1 MKYSLFLVTLVLI
14 VSACKKV
21 DLNKLSDTPWNPQL
35 GAPLLNAEFTVGDII
50 SKMDSNGN
58 VGFLNKVVTLSYSTT
73 LDTLSIADMLKIQ
86 PIELANKIEFPVD
99 AQFINQTI
107 PVGFSLPPYTSNHTF
122 NFDFGLENQ
131 LTKIEFKSGELV
143 LNLKTNIPHGFKFNI
158 EIPTLVKG
166 DKQFTTQVAMPYNN
180 LAENN
185 IQVKVPLAGYTAELG
200 GTINPTGEFKINI
213 TSTLIGSGKKVTSV
227 NFIDLNL
234 SIKEFGISYAE
245 GKFGAFS
252 ENLQD
257 SVEINLIK
265 NATTSEF
272 GLTNPRVKFSIE
284 NSFGFPIEIALNNIK
299 SRDHLTNIISPI
311 TINNTIKSKG
321 ISNRSD
327 AASIDKIL
335 ISNSNVIETG
345 YKTLQANGIDQ
356 LISSRQKT
364 LYYSVTP
371 SANQSNSSAF
381 ITDKSYL
388 VIKATAELP
397 LEGYASNLEI
407 NDTLDFKLD
416 NGDLKLDYLEIK
428 LLATNKFPLDVKGSL
443 ILLDENKSI
452 IRNEFNQPLD
462 LLKPKNKM
470 KEELTDVLKA
480 GITDGNGTVIEG
492 KNTAFSFVFTNE
504 DINILKR
511 AKYIKIIG
519 KLDAGSSTK
528 PIKLTESNSLK
539 LMLGIKTSVKPSFK

>member
-1 MKYSLFLVTLVLI
+1 MKFSLLLI
-14 VSACKKV
+14 SLILLLTACKKV

-35 GAPLLNAEFTVGDII
+35 GAPLLNAEFSVGDII

-73 LDTLSIADMLKIQ
+73 LDTLSIANMLKIQ
-86 PIELANKIEFPVD
+86 PIELANKIEFPVG

-107 PVGFSLPPYTSNHTF
+107 PTGISLPPYTSNHNF
-122 NFDFGLENQ
+122 KFDFGAENNIN
-131 LTKIEFKSGELV
+131 KIEFKNGELV
-143 LNLKTNIPHGFKFNI
+143 LTLKTNIPHGFKFNI
-158 EIPTLVKG
+158 EIPTLQKNN
-166 DKQFTTQVAMPYNN
+166 KPYTTQITMPYNN
-180 LAENN
+180 LNENN
-185 IQVKVPLAGYTAELG
+185 VALKIPLAGYTAELG
-200 GTINPTGEFKINI
+200 GSINPTGEFKINI
-213 TSTLIGSGKKVTSV
+213 TSTLIGSGKKVTAD

-245 GKFGAFS
+245 GQFGAFS

-257 SVEINLIK
+257 SIEINLIK
-265 NATTSEF
+265 NATASDF

-284 NSFGFPIEIALNNIK
+284 NSFGFPIDIDLNNIK
-299 SRDHLTNIISPI
+299 SRDHLTNKILPIS
-311 TINNTIKSKG
+311 INNTIKSKG
-321 ISNRSD
+321 ISNRYD

-335 ISNSNVIETG
+335 ISNSNITEEG
-345 YKTLQANGIDQ
+345 YITLQANGIDQ
-356 LISSRQKT
+356 LISSREKT

-371 SANQSNSSAF
+371 KANQTSSIGF

-388 VIKATAELP
+388 IIKASAELP
-397 LEGYASNLEI
+397 LEGYATNLEI

-452 IRNEFNQPLD
+452 IRNELNQPLD
-462 LLKPKNKM
+462 LLNLKNQNVG
-470 KEELTDVLKA
+470 LTNVLIA

-492 KNTAFSFVFTNE
+492 RNTALTFLITKEN
-504 DINILKR
+504 INNMKR
-511 AKYIKIIG
+511 AKYIKITG

-539 LMLGIKTSVKPSFK
+539 LMLGIKTSVKPTLK

>member
-1 MKYSLFLVTLVLI
+1 MKYSLLLVVLVLI

-356 LISSRQKT
+356 LISSREKT

-504 DINILKR
+504 DINIIKR

>member
-1 MKYSLFLVTLVLI
+1 MKFSLFLISLI
-14 VSACKKV
+14 ILLTACKKV

-58 VGFLNKVVTLSYSTT
+58 VGFLNKVVTLSYTTT

-86 PIELANKIEFPVD
+86 PIELDNKIEFPVD

-107 PVGFSLPPYTSNHTF
+107 PAGLPLPPFTSNHNF
-122 NFDFGLENQ
+122 KFDFGAENN
-131 LTKIEFKSGELV
+131 LNKIEFKSGELV
-143 LNLKTNIPHGFKFNI
+143 LTLRTNIPHGFKFNI
-158 EIPTLVKG
+158 EIKSLKK
-166 DKQFTTQVAMPYNN
+166 DNKSFTTQVTMPYNN
-180 LAENN
+180 SPENSAQ
-185 IQVKVPLAGYTAELG
+185 IKVPLTGYTAELG
-200 GTINPTGEFKINI
+200 ATGEFNIEI
-213 TSTLIGSGKKVTSV
+213 TSTLIGSGKKVTAE
-227 NFIDLNL
+227 NIIDLNL

-245 GKFGAFS
+245 GKFDAFS

-257 SVEINLIK
+257 SIEINLIK
-265 NATTSEF
+265 NATASEF

-284 NSFGFPIEIALNNIK
+284 NSFGFPIDIDLNNIK
-299 SRDHLTNIISPI
+299 SRDHLTNKILPIS
-311 TINNTIKSKG
+311 INNTIKSKG
-321 ISNRSD
+321 ISNRYD

-335 ISNSNVIETG
+335 ISNSNITEEG
-345 YKTLQANGIDQ
+345 YITLQANGIDQ
-356 LISSRQKT
+356 LISSREKT

-371 SANQSNSSAF
+371 KANQTSSIGF

-388 VIKATAELP
+388 IIKASAELP
-397 LEGYASNLEI
+397 LEGYATNLEI

-452 IRNEFNQPLD
+452 IRNELNQPLD
-462 LLKPKNKM
+462 LLNLKNQNVG
-470 KEELTDVLKA
+470 LTNVLIA

-492 KNTAFSFVFTNE
+492 SNTALTFLITKEN
-504 DINILKR
+504 INNMKR
-511 AKYIKIIG
+511 AKYIKLTG

-539 LMLGIKTSVKPSFK
+539 LMLGIKTSVKPTLK

>member
-1 MKYSLFLVTLVLI
+1 MKFSLFLISLI
-14 VSACKKV
+14 ILLTACKKV

-58 VGFLNKVVTLSYSTT
+58 VGFLNKVVTLSYTTT

-86 PIELANKIEFPVD
+86 PIELDNKIEFPVD

-107 PVGFSLPPYTSNHTF
+107 PAGFSLPPYTSNHTF
-122 NFDFGLENQ
+122 KFDFGLENQ
-131 LTKIEFKSGELV
+131 LSKIEFKSGELV
-143 LNLKTNIPHGFKFNI
+143 LNLKTNFRHGFKFNI

-166 DKQFTTQVAMPYNN
+166 GKQFTTQVAMPYNN
-180 LAENN
+180 SAENN

-213 TSTLIGSGKKVTSV
+213 TSTLIGSGEKVTSE

-321 ISNRSD
+321 ISKRDD

-335 ISNSNVIETG
+335 ISNSNITEEG
-345 YKTLQANGIDQ
+345 YTTLQANGINQ
-356 LISSRQKT
+356 LISSREKT

-388 VIKATAELP
+388 IIRATAELP
-397 LEGYASNLEI
+397 LEGYATNLEI

-428 LLATNKFPLDVKGSL
+428 LLATNKFPLNVKGSL

-452 IRNEFNQPLD
+452 IRNELNQPLD
-462 LLKPKNKM
+462 LLNLKNQNVG
-470 KEELTDVLKA
+470 LTNVLIA

-492 KNTAFSFVFTNE
+492 KNTALTFLITKEN
-504 DINILKR
+504 INNMKR
-511 AKYIKIIG
+511 AKYIKITG

-539 LMLGIKTSVKPSFK
+539 LMLGIKTSVKPSLK

>member
-1 MKYSLFLVTLVLI
+1 MKYSLLLVALVLI

-107 PVGFSLPPYTSNHTF
+107 PAGFSLPPYTSNHTF

-166 DKQFTTQVAMPYNN
+166 GKQFTTQVAMPYNN
-180 LAENN
+180 SAENN

-213 TSTLIGSGKKVTSV
+213 TSTLIGSGEKVTSE

-299 SRDHLTNIISPI
+299 SRDHLTNKISPI

-321 ISNRSD
+321 ISKRDD

-335 ISNSNVIETG
+335 ISNSNITEEG
-345 YKTLQANGIDQ
+345 YTTLQANGINQ
-356 LISSRQKT
+356 LISSREKT

-388 VIKATAELP
+388 IIKATTELP
-397 LEGYASNLEI
+397 LEGYATNLEI

-428 LLATNKFPLDVKGSL
+428 LLATNKFPLNVKGSL

-452 IRNEFNQPLD
+452 IRNELNQPLD
-462 LLKPKNKM
+462 LLNLKNQNVG
-470 KEELTDVLKA
+470 LTNVLIA

-492 KNTAFSFVFTNE
+492 RNTALTFLITKEN
-504 DINILKR
+504 INNMKR
-511 AKYIKIIG
+511 AKYIKITG

-539 LMLGIKTSVKPSFK
+539 LMLGIKTSVKPTLK

>member
-1 MKYSLFLVTLVLI
+1 MRYSLLLAALVLL

-21 DLNKLSDTPWNPQL
+21 DLDKLSDTPWNPQL
-35 GAPLLNAEFTVGDII
+35 GAPLLNAEFSVGDVIA
-50 SKMDSNGN
+50 KMDSNGN

-73 LDTLSIADMLKIQ
+73 LDTLSIANMLKIQ
-86 PIELANKIEFPVD
+86 PIELSNKIEFPVD

-107 PVGFSLPPYTSNHTF
+107 PAGFSLPPYTSNHAF
-122 NFDFGLENQ
+122 KFDFGTENQ

-158 EIPTLVKG
+158 EIPTLLKNG
-166 DKQFTTQVAMPYNN
+166 KKFTTQVTMPYNN
-180 LAENN
+180 LSENN
-185 IQVKVPLAGYTAELG
+185 TEVKVPLVGYTADLG
-200 GTINPTGEFKINI
+200 GANNPLGEFKIDI

-234 SIKEFGISYAE
+234 SLKEFGLSYAE

-257 SVEINLIK
+257 SVEINLIQ

-299 SRDHLTNIISPI
+299 SRDHLTNKISPI

-321 ISNRSD
+321 ISDRND
-327 AASIDKIL
+327 AASVDKIL
-335 ISNSNVIETG
+335 LSNSNVTEEG
-345 YKTLQANGIDQ
+345 YKTLQANGINE
-356 LISSRQKT
+356 LISSREKT

-371 SANQSNSSAF
+371 SANQSSSTAF

-388 VIKATAELP
+388 IIKATAELP
-397 LEGYASNLEI
+397 LEGYATNLEI

-416 NGDLKLDYLEIK
+416 NGDMKLDYLEIK

-443 ILLDENKSI
+443 VLLDENKSI
-452 IRNEFNQPLD
+452 IRNEINQPLD
-462 LLKPKNKM
+462 LLN
-470 KEELTDVLKA
+470 LTNQKDGLTNILLA
-480 GITDGNGTVIEG
+480 GITDANGIVKEG
-492 KNTAFSFVFTNE
+492 RTTALTFGFTKEN
-504 DINILKR
+504 INNLKR
-511 AKYIKIIG
+511 AKYIKITG
-519 KLDAGSSTK
+519 KLNAGSSAK

-539 LMLGIKTSVKPSFK
+539 LMLGIKTSIKPNLK

>member
-1 MKYSLFLVTLVLI
+1 MKYSLLLVVLVLI

-73 LDTLSIADMLKIQ
+73 LDTLSIANMLKIQ

-107 PVGFSLPPYTSNHTF
+107 PAGFSLPPYTSNHTF

-131 LTKIEFKSGELV
+131 LSKIEFKSGELV

-166 DKQFTTQVAMPYNN
+166 GKQFTTQVAMPYNSS
-180 LAENN
+180 AENN

-213 TSTLIGSGKKVTSV
+213 TSTLIGSGKKVTSL

-321 ISNRSD
+321 ISKRDD

-335 ISNSNVIETG
+335 ISNSNITEEG
-345 YKTLQANGIDQ
+345 YTTLQANGINQ
-356 LISSRQKT
+356 LISSREKT

-388 VIKATAELP
+388 IIKATAELP
-397 LEGYASNLEI
+397 LEGYATNLEI

-428 LLATNKFPLDVKGSL
+428 LLAINKFPLDVKGSL

-452 IRNEFNQPLD
+452 IRNELNQPLD
-462 LLKPKNKM
+462 LLKLKNQNVG
-470 KEELTDVLKA
+470 LTNVLIA

-492 KNTAFSFVFTNE
+492 KNTELTFLITKEN
-504 DINILKR
+504 INNMKR
-511 AKYIKIIG
+511 AKYIKITG

-539 LMLGIKTSVKPSFK
+539 LMLGIKTSVKPSLK